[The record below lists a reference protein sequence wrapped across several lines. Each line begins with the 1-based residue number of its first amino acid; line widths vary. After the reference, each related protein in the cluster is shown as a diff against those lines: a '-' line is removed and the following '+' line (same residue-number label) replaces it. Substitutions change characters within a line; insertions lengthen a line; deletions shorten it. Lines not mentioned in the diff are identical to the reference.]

1 MRIVGNRNR
10 SEFEPDPVLAYRRGK
25 ALDAMLR
32 TAAPK
37 VVPGVTRGSHAY
49 FNRLDDE
56 RQMRIARVLNGA

>member
-1 MRIVGNRNR
+1 MRIVGSRNR

-37 VVPGVTRGSHAY
+37 VASGVTRGSHAY
-49 FNRLDDE
+49 FNRVDDE
-56 RQMRIARVLNGA
+56 RQMQIARVLNTE

>member
-1 MRIVGNRNR
+1 MRIVGTRNR

-37 VVPGVTRGSHAY
+37 VARGVTRGSHAH

-56 RQMRIARVLNGA
+56 RRMRIARVLNGA